1 MEFQDYRKVRS
12 VEECVRALGEIEGGV
27 VLLAGGTDVL
37 VKAREGRP
45 YADKT
50 VVDVYGIPEL
60 CKISET
66 QTELIIGAG
75 VTHTQ
80 IADSPLVRWNAGVLS
95 DACRT
100 VGSLQI
106 RNHATIGG
114 NIANAS
120 PAADSLAALAVLEA
134 EVEIN
139 CLGEIRRVPL
149 GEIIEKP
156 YRTTLTDRE
165 LITHIFV
172 KKVPHGCKYDFYK
185 LGRRNA
191 LSISRMTIATLLNAD
206 ETGRVTLFHM
216 TMGATFPKPM
226 LFPDVDAMLLGIV
239 PQEADV
245 DAVAQ
250 ALSGKIP
257 LIAGIRPSTVYK
269 QPVCQKLVKRILTQM
284 LGGNE
289 HE

>member
-1 MEFQDYRKVRS
+1 MEFLSYRKVRS
-12 VEECVRALGEIEGGV
+12 IEECVSALEETEGGV

-37 VKAREGRP
+37 VNAREGHR
-45 YADKT
+45 YADKH
-50 VVDVYGIPEL
+50 VVDIYGIPEL
-60 CKISET
+60 CGINET
-66 QTELIIGAG
+66 ETELIIGAG

-80 IADSPLVRWNAGVLS
+80 IADSVLVRRNAGVLA

-134 EVEIN
+134 EIEIN
-139 CLGEIRRVPL
+139 RLGEIRRIPL
-149 GEIIEKP
+149 CEVIERP
-156 YRTTLTDRE
+156 YRTTLDDRD
-165 LITHIFV
+165 LITRIIV
-172 KKVPHGCKYDFYK
+172 KKIPHGSKCDFYK

-191 LSISRMTIATLLNAD
+191 LSISRMTIATLLNTD
-206 ETGRVTLFHM
+206 ETGKVTAFHM

-226 LFPDVDAMLLGIV
+226 LFDDVDQMLIGKI
-239 PQEADV
+239 PTPADI
-245 DAVAQ
+245 DAVAE

-257 LIAGIRPSTVYK
+257 QIAGIRPSTVYK
-269 QPVCQKLVKRILTQM
+269 QPVCRKMVRRILTQM

>member
-1 MEFQDYRKVRS
+1 MEFQSYQKVRS
-12 VEECVRALGEIEGGV
+12 VEECVSVLKQIQGDVA
-27 VLLAGGTDVL
+27 LLAGGTDVL
-37 VKAREGRP
+37 VNAREGHR
-45 YADKT
+45 YADKH
-50 VVDVYGIPEL
+50 VVDIYGIPEL
-60 CKISET
+60 CGISET
-66 QTELIIGAG
+66 ETELIIGAG

-80 IADSPLVRWNAGVLS
+80 IADSALVRWKAGVLA

-139 CLGEIRRVPL
+139 HLGDVRRMPL
-149 GEIIEKP
+149 ADVIERP
-156 YRTTLTDRE
+156 YRTTLNDRD
-165 LITHIFV
+165 LITRVII
-172 KKVPHGCKYDFYK
+172 KKIPHGSKCNFYK

-191 LSISRMTIATLLNAD
+191 LSISRMTIATLLNTD
-206 ETGRVTLFHM
+206 ETGKVTAFHM

-226 LFPDVDAMLLGIV
+226 LFDDVDQMLIGKI
-239 PQEADV
+239 PTPEDI
-245 DAVAQ
+245 DAVAE
-250 ALSGKIP
+250 ALSNKIP
-257 LIAGIRPSTVYK
+257 QIAGIRPSTVYK
-269 QPVCQKLVKRILTQM
+269 QPVCRKMVKRILTQL

>member
-1 MEFQDYRKVRS
+1 MEFQSYKKVRS
-12 VEECVRALGEIEGGV
+12 VEECVDALREVEGGV

-37 VKAREGRP
+37 VKAREGHR

-60 CKISET
+60 CGISET
-66 QTELIIGAG
+66 ETDLIIGAG

-80 IADSPLVRWNAGVLS
+80 IADSPQIRWMAGVLA

-100 VGSLQI
+100 VGSPQI

-134 EVEIN
+134 KVEIN
-139 CLGEIRRVPL
+139 RLGEVRRMPL
-149 GEIIEKP
+149 GDVVEGP
-156 YRTTLTDRE
+156 YRTTLSDRD
-165 LITHIFV
+165 LITRIV
-172 KKVPHGCKYDFYK
+172 IKKVPRGSQSNFYK

-191 LSISRMTIATLLNAD
+191 LSISRMTIATLLNTD
-206 ETGRVTLFHM
+206 ETGKVTAFHM

-226 LFPDVDAMLLGIV
+226 LFPDVDEMLIGKI
-239 PQEADV
+239 PSERDI
-245 DAVAQ
+245 DAVAE
-250 ALSGKIP
+250 ALSAKIP
-257 LIAGIRPSTVYK
+257 QIAGIRPSTVYK
-269 QPVCQKLVKRILTQM
+269 QPVCRKMVRRILTQM

-289 HE
+289 HG